1 VSNFNTRQL
10 KMLVDAGVPIATNQ
24 PEFPARR
31 LYPMRDGTFDQCMQL
46 GITPMAWSPLA
57 GGSLATGD
65 GVAPELLAELDRLA
79 EREGVDRSHIAMAF
93 VLAHPS
99 RPIAIVGSQNI
110 DRITDT
116 VRALAVQL
124 DRSDVYAIVQ
134 ASEGVPLP

>member
-1 VSNFNTRQL
+1 
-10 KMLVDAGVPIATNQ
+10 
-24 PEFPARR
+24 
-31 LYPMRDGTFDQCMQL
+31 
-46 GITPMAWSPLA
+46 
-57 GGSLATGD
+57 
-65 GVAPELLAELDRLA
+65 
-79 EREGVDRSHIAMAF
+79 MAF